1 MTLAK
6 KTANPP
12 AGFKIAY
19 SRTTGTSDWSAFGMQ
34 RFSPIHLER
43 VATLDPDVWVQYGN
57 CEGRDVIYVRVK

>member
-19 SRTTGTSDWSAFGMQ
+19 SRTIGTSDWSAFGTQ
-34 RFSPIHLER
+34 PKAPAYLEHL
-43 VATLDPDVWVQYGN
+43 AALDPDVWVQYGN
-57 CEGRDVIYVRVK
+57 REGRDVIYVRAK